1 MTGNR
6 RPNSRSSDLPYRVLA
21 LLIVA
26 AVPLQAYMDPG
37 SGMLI
42 WQLAGA
48 FFVVCM
54 YQARKLLIRFRN
66 RK

>member
-6 RPNSRSSDLPYRVLA
+6 RPNSPSADLPYRVLA
-21 LLIVA
+21 LLIIPI
-26 AVPLQAYMDPG
+26 VPLKAYMDPG

-48 FFVVCM
+48 FFVGCM
-54 YQARKLLIRFRN
+54 YQLRKLVIRFRN